1 MAATFTSRINAVI
14 DGAIAAERIVGA
26 VVLVAQHGEP
36 VYSRAAGLADREA
49 GIPMRE
55 DAIFRLA
62 SVSKLFTASAVMALV
77 AEGRFDLDRPIS
89 DWLPDFAPR
98 FEEHR
103 ALITLRHLLS
113 HSSGLSYGFFEP
125 KDGPLHQAG
134 VSDGMDRSELTLSE
148 NTRRLANVPLA
159 FMPGS
164 AFRYSLGIDIAGAA
178 IEAATGRTLP
188 EAVGDLVTGP
198 LKLSDTGFMLADPSR
213 LAAAYADGTR
223 SPRRMRE
230 PDCLPF
236 LPGMADV
243 VMDPARVFEPN
254 AFPSGG
260 AGMVGT
266 AADALALL
274 ETLRRG
280 GGPLMPPELVDE
292 MTRDQIKGIA
302 IEGSP
307 GWGYG
312 LGFSVLRDPKSAGVA
327 ESSGTWR
334 WGGAYGHSWFVDP
347 RLELSV
353 AALTNTAFEGMSNA
367 GRFPADLS
375 RAIYASAL
383 ARLTVERGTVRLGR

>member
-1 MAATFTSRINAVI
+1 MAAMFTSLIDAVI

-49 GIPMRE
+49 GIPMRQ

-77 AEGRFDLDRPIS
+77 AEGRFGLDRPIS

-98 FEEHR
+98 FEGR
-103 ALITLRHLLS
+103 PAPVTLRHLLS
-113 HSSGLSYGFFEP
+113 HSAGLSYGFFEP
-125 KDGPLHQAG
+125 KDGPFHRTG
-134 VSDGMDRSELTLSE
+134 VSDGMDRSDLTLSE
-148 NTRRLANVPLA
+148 NMRRLADVPLA

-164 AFRYSLGIDIAGAA
+164 AFRYSLGIDVAGAA
-178 IEAATGRTLP
+178 IEAVTGRTLP
-188 EAVGDLVTGP
+188 EAMGDLVTSP
-198 LKLSDTGFMLADPSR
+198 LGLSDSGFALADPSR
-213 LAAAYADGTR
+213 LAAAYADDTA

-236 LPGMADV
+236 LPGMASV
-243 VMDPARVFEPN
+243 VMDPARIFQPN

-266 AADALALL
+266 ATDVLVLL

-280 GGPLMPPELVDE
+280 GGALMPPELAAE
-292 MTRDQIKGIA
+292 MTRDQIEGIA

-312 LGFSVLRDPKSAGVA
+312 LGFSVLRDPQSAGVA
-327 ESSGTWR
+327 ESPGTWR

-347 RLELSV
+347 HLGLCV
-353 AALTNTAFEGMSNA
+353 VALTNTAFEGMSNA

-375 RAIYASAL
+375 RAIYASPL
-383 ARLTVERGTVRLGR
+383 AR

>member
-1 MAATFTSRINAVI
+1 MTATLTSRIDAVI

-26 VVLVAQHGEP
+26 VVLVAQHGQT

-49 GIPMRE
+49 GISMRE
-55 DAIFRLA
+55 DAVFRLA
-62 SVSKLFTASAVMALV
+62 SVSKLFTASAAIALV
-77 AEGRFDLDRPIS
+77 AEGRFDLDRPMV

-98 FEEHR
+98 FEGRHVP
-103 ALITLRHLLS
+103 ITLRQLLS
-113 HSSGLSYGFFEP
+113 HSAGLSYGFFEP
-125 KDGPLHQAG
+125 TDGPLHQAG
-134 VSDGMDRSELTLSE
+134 VSDGMDNSTLTLSE
-148 NTRRLANVPLA
+148 NILRLAEVPLA

-164 AFRYSLGIDIAGAA
+164 AFRYSLGIDVAGAA
-178 IEAATGRTLP
+178 IEAAMGRPLP
-188 EAVGDLVTGP
+188 EAVRDLVTDP
-198 LKLSDTGFMLADPSR
+198 LGLSDTGFMLADSSL
-213 LAAAYADGTR
+213 LAAAYADDTP

-236 LPGMADV
+236 LPKMAGV
-243 VMDPARVFEPN
+243 VMDPTRIFQPN

-266 AADALALL
+266 AADVLALL

-292 MTRDQIKGIA
+292 MTRDQIEGLT

-312 LGFSVLRDPKSAGVA
+312 LGFSVLRDPQAAGVA

-347 RLELSV
+347 HRGLCV
-353 AALTNTAFEGMSNA
+353 VALTNTAFEGMSNA

-375 RAIYASAL
+375 RAIYASAC
-383 ARLTVERGTVRLGR
+383 GRDRRAAAGRAPGR